1 MICRLS
7 KRWKKEVFWRWLERH
22 VVLYG
27 DAKTSTDSHKKGR
40 TPSPTQMQRPLC
52 ILKERLIKEI
62 LKMMGQLTIF
72 SVKISGH
79 MV

>member
-22 VVLYG
+22 VGFYR
-27 DAKTSTDSHKKGR
+27 DAKTSADSHKKGR
-40 TPSPTQMQRPLC
+40 APSPTQMKRPLC
-52 ILKERLIKEI
+52 TLKERLIKEI
-62 LKMMGQLTIF
+62 LKIMVQPTIF
-72 SVKISGH
+72 SVKMSGH